1 MITPTNR
8 FAWIKVDGYSYVCE
22 ILEYDKTTCVVRIG
36 QIEYYDVP
44 RDILQPIRGLSLP
57 WSNEDE

>member
-22 ILEYDKTTCVVRIG
+22 ILEYNKKACTIRIG
-36 QIEYYDVP
+36 QNEYYVP

-57 WSNEDE
+57 WSNETE

>member
-22 ILEYDKTTCVVRIG
+22 ILEYDETTCVVRIG

-44 RDILQPIRGLSLP
+44 RDILQPIRGLNLP
-57 WSNEDE
+57 WSNETE